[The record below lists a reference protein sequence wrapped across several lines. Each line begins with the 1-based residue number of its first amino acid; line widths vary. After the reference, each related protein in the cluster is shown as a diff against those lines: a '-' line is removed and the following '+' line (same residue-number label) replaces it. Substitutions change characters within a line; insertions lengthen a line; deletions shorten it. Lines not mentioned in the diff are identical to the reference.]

1 MSKDDSSQNWDKLWA
16 EYNKSLKTW
25 LQAFESLQK
34 ASSEVQ
40 TKYNEVM
47 AKALSGSD
55 QNTLN
60 QFTENWQKTMSEAA
74 LNAFKQFGQNWQ
86 TLMSQSGMEQLR
98 TYGEM
103 LNKFAETWGRM
114 YNMPK

>member
-1 MSKDDSSQNWDKLWA
+1 MTKDNSPPDWDKLWM

-25 LQAFESLQK
+25 LQAFESLQR

-40 TKYNEVM
+40 AKHSEIM
-47 AKALSGSD
+47 AKALSGSS
-55 QNTLN
+55 QNTLGE
-60 QFTENWQKTMSEAA
+60 FTENWQKAMNEAG
-74 LNAFKQFGQNWQ
+74 LNAFKQWGENWQ
-86 TLMSQSGMEQLR
+86 TMMSQSGMEQLK

-103 LNKFAETWGRM
+103 MNKFAETWGRM

>member
-1 MSKDDSSQNWDKLWA
+1 MSKDDSSQNWDKLWT

-25 LQAFESLQK
+25 LQTFESLQK

>member
-25 LQAFESLQK
+25 LQVFESLQK

-40 TKYNEVM
+40 AKYNEVM
-47 AKALSGSD
+47 ARVLSGSD
-55 QNTLN
+55 QNTVN